1 MSEQAP
7 TDVSCWLV
15 AHGLEKYAPAFEAH
29 EIGLAELP
37 ELTESHLVEL
47 GLPMGPRIRLL
58 KAVAQSFGVPSS
70 SPPAATIAAAS
81 ERRPVTVMFC
91 DIVGS
96 VKLTSALDPEAT
108 RGVML
113 RYWRLV
119 EETAARHLG
128 HIAQHLGD
136 GALIYFGYPE
146 ARENDAERAV
156 LAGLALRDQMAALD
170 AGAGTA
176 LQVRIGIATGTVV
189 LNEFSRQAGA
199 AETLAIGHSV
209 HLASRLQT
217 LAEPDT
223 VVIDGPTHD
232 LVQGLFK
239 IGLQAEMPVA
249 GVDEPVK
256 VFCVHGVA
264 QIRSRFE
271 ARRSGTASSGGAT
284 SFLGRTGELN
294 LLLNRWDAALAS
306 LGQLVLVT
314 GEPGIGKSRLLA
326 EAAERMVQ
334 TGHLMVQLQCSPNAT
349 GTPLQPVVEWLVQ
362 TTGLAPGDRQPALA
376 AKVRARFGEL
386 AADPQPLL
394 DLLDRGANKP
404 AGDPQLRRLS
414 MLSTL
419 AELFS
424 GMAAVQ
430 PLLLMVED
438 LHWCDPTTLEF
449 LQRLLARVQNQA
461 LLLLATARPEFKH
474 DFGRGVSRTDIALP
488 RLDRSHADALMKQ
501 VLGAQQIS
509 TPLLDMVAE
518 RADGVPLFVE
528 ELVRSLKET
537 GAIVHSGAGVSLGA
551 ATDRAAIPRGLE
563 SILMSRVDMLGPLKT
578 VAQMA
583 ACIGRE
589 FSLALLAQ
597 VTRME
602 PEPLRASVDA
612 IAESDLIVGDGQP
625 PCAAYRFRHALVR
638 DAAYNSLLLAE
649 RQPIHQRI
657 AEILGAADHPPAPE
671 VLAQHMTL
679 AQMSLP
685 AIDKWCEA
693 GDAAKQRSADA
704 EAIEHFSHALR
715 LVEQLPAA
723 QRKAR
728 ELDVLLALVAPLR
741 ALKGFAAEDVARL
754 TARAVA
760 LADDLKDAR
769 RILPLLYNHW
779 VYTFVTAHR
788 RHSEALARVMLARS
802 ENDPSNLVRMTGLRA
817 VAATL
822 LTAGDFNG
830 AAQHFEQSIAPVNPT
845 LSWKFQ
851 LLRSHSIFS

>member
-509 TPLLDMVAE
+509 TPLLDMVQKVRFESLVAWAGVRRLRGRSDDAIDALGQALVLVPDHLPTRMLLGQLLLE
-518 RADGVPLFVE
+518 TDQVQACRALVDGLPVDL
-528 ELVRSLKET
+528 RT
-537 GAIVHSGAGVSLGA
+537 GAWADVIAGLIAYGAKDWPLAAVHFH
-551 ATDRAAIPRGLE
+551 R
-563 SILMSRVDMLGPLKT
+563 
-578 VAQMA
+578 
-583 ACIGRE
+583 
-589 FSLALLAQ
+589 LALAGQAPINAPGWLGWTLLMQARWAEAENWFG
-597 VTRME
+597 VALTWLGERGRTHEGLGMA
-602 PEPLRASVDA
+602 LDA
-612 IAESDLIVGDGQP
+612 RG
-625 PCAAYRFRHALVR
+625 R
-638 DAAYNSLLLAE
+638 
-649 RQPIHQRI
+649 
-657 AEILGAADHPPAPE
+657 
-671 VLAQHMTL
+671 
-679 AQMSLP
+679 
-685 AIDKWCEA
+685 A
-693 GDAAKQRSADA
+693 GDAAESFLN
-704 EAIEHFSHALR
+704 AIGEQPANAR
-715 LVEQLPAA
+715 LHM
-723 QRKAR
+723 
-728 ELDVLLALVAPLR
+728 LR
-741 ALKGFAAEDVARL
+741 AGALERTGHFERAQAAYW
-754 TARAVA
+754 RA
-760 LADDLKDAR
+760 LSL
-769 RILPLLYNHW
+769 
-779 VYTFVTAHR
+779 
-788 RHSEALARVMLARS
+788 
-802 ENDPSNLVRMTGLRA
+802 DPS
-817 VAATL
+817 
-822 LTAGDFNG
+822 LTAGYERLAHLTRLALGEHRAVLAD
-830 AAQHFEQSIAPVNPT
+830 
-845 LSWKFQ
+845 
-851 LLRSHSIFS
+851 

>member
-1 MSEQAP
+1 MTTTRP
-7 TDVSCWLV
+7 TNDEVVNLSSRPGQV
-15 AHGLEKYAPAFEAH
+15 GV
-29 EIGLAELP
+29 LP
-37 ELTESHLVEL
+37 T
-47 GLPMGPRIRLL
+47 RL
-58 KAVAQSFGVPSS
+58 
-70 SPPAATIAAAS
+70 
-81 ERRPVTVMFC
+81 
-91 DIVGS
+91 
-96 VKLTSALDPEAT
+96 
-108 RGVML
+108 
-113 RYWRLV
+113 
-119 EETAARHLG
+119 
-128 HIAQHLGD
+128 
-136 GALIYFGYPE
+136 
-146 ARENDAERAV
+146 
-156 LAGLALRDQMAALD
+156 
-170 AGAGTA
+170 
-176 LQVRIGIATGTVV
+176 
-189 LNEFSRQAGA
+189 
-199 AETLAIGHSV
+199 
-209 HLASRLQT
+209 
-217 LAEPDT
+217 
-223 VVIDGPTHD
+223 
-232 LVQGLFK
+232 
-239 IGLQAEMPVA
+239 
-249 GVDEPVK
+249 
-256 VFCVHGVA
+256 
-264 QIRSRFE
+264 
-271 ARRSGTASSGGAT
+271 GGA
-284 SFLGRTGELN
+284 
-294 LLLNRWDAALAS
+294 
-306 LGQLVLVT
+306 
-314 GEPGIGKSRLLA
+314 
-326 EAAERMVQ
+326 
-334 TGHLMVQLQCSPNAT
+334 
-349 GTPLQPVVEWLVQ
+349 
-362 TTGLAPGDRQPALA
+362 
-376 AKVRARFGEL
+376 
-386 AADPQPLL
+386 
-394 DLLDRGANKP
+394 
-404 AGDPQLRRLS
+404 
-414 MLSTL
+414 
-419 AELFS
+419 
-424 GMAAVQ
+424 
-430 PLLLMVED
+430 
-438 LHWCDPTTLEF
+438 
-449 LQRLLARVQNQA
+449 
-461 LLLLATARPEFKH
+461 
-474 DFGRGVSRTDIALP
+474 P
-488 RLDRSHADALMKQ
+488 R
-501 VLGAQQIS
+501 
-509 TPLLDMVAE
+509 
-518 RADGVPLFVE
+518 
-528 ELVRSLKET
+528 
-537 GAIVHSGAGVSLGA
+537 VHSGAGVSLGA

-788 RHSEALARVMLARS
+788 RHSEALARDMLARS

-822 LTAGDFNG
+822 FTAGDFNG
-830 AAQHFEQSIAPVNPT
+830 AAQHFEQSIALYEKAAQGDLTQAVGLDGKVTALGYNSLARWCLGDKDTAHQHIRDALAHAATLNHISTTAFITYHQALLAGVLERDVAVLQANGHRLERIGQEHRFEMWLICGKLLQSLGDCLRDPSQRHIVLAEALFVDFDAMGVVYRPLYGTVLAHACLLQGQRERALSHIATAQALMEKTGERWCEAEVYRLHGQLSSGNPALAT
-845 LSWKFQ
+845 ASFEQALRVAGAQQARSWQ
-851 LLRSHSIFS
+851 DRVQRTRAEAS